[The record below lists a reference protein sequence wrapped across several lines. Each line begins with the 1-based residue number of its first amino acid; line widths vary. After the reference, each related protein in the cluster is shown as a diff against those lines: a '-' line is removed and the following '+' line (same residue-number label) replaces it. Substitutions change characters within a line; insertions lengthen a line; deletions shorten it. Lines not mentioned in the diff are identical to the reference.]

1 MGTTSA
7 LGASVKKTIVFA
19 AFLVA
24 AAQQPGWAASKSS
37 ANCYT
42 PNAIEAE
49 QAIRFMTDVMV
60 ASSVCQN
67 TTYAEFRLRNRDA
80 IVAYQK
86 ALIAHFHGN
95 AGFDRWNTS
104 LANAAS
110 QKHGG
115 MPSQQFC
122 DQSAPMFQQAGGLDP
137 QSFRAYAASQATAS
151 RDQYAVC
158 GKKK

>member
-1 MGTTSA
+1 MEGQVAGLATA
-7 LGASVKKTIVFA
+7 LNSLSVNLDDLGRRDDSLQASEE
-19 AFLVA
+19 
-24 AAQQPGWAASKSS
+24 AASL
-37 ANCYT
+37 
-42 PNAIEAE
+42 
-49 QAIRFMTDVMV
+49 
-60 ASSVCQN
+60 
-67 TTYAEFRLRNRDA
+67 FRRL
-80 IVAYQK
+80 VETEGPSY
-86 ALIAHFHGN
+86 LP
-95 AGFDRWNTS
+95 S